1 VTADETQ
8 VRADDGCVL
17 HVEREGHGAPLL
29 LISGLGGTADFWA
42 PLRPL
47 LRDEFELV
55 LFDHRGTG
63 RSDRPAGGYSVQRI
77 AVDALAIMDALRIEC
92 AHVVGHSTGGA
103 VTQTLAL
110 DAAERVDRIVISAS
124 WARSDYYFRLLFETR
139 LAVLQQAGAA
149 AYASLGQVLGFPPAW
164 ITEHE
169 ADVKRA
175 IARAEQE
182 LTSPDATAARLRM
195 LFAHDRL
202 ADLPRITVPTLVL
215 GAPDDMIVPI
225 AHSREI
231 ASQIRGA
238 AFHELTGGHFF
249 PRTQTKQFAEIVSRF
264 LRGDREM

>member
-1 VTADETQ
+1 M
-8 VRADDGCVL
+8 L
-17 HVEREGHGAPLL
+17 HVEREGRGAPLL
-29 LISGLGGTADFWA
+29 LIAGLGGTADFWA

-63 RSDRPAGGYSVQRI
+63 RSDRPSGGYSVQRI
-77 AVDALAIMDALRIEC
+77 AADALAIMDALRIER

-110 DAAERVDRIVISAS
+110 DAADRVDHIVISAS

-139 LAVLQQAGAA
+139 LAVLEQAGAK
-149 AYASLGQVLGFPPAW
+149 AYAALGQVLGFPPAW
-164 ITEHE
+164 TTDHE
-169 ADVKRA
+169 AEVTRA

-182 LTSPDATAARLRM
+182 LASPDATAARVRM

-202 ADLPRITVPTLVL
+202 ADLPRITAPTLVL

-231 ASQIRGA
+231 AGRIPGA
-238 AFHELTGGHFF
+238 AFHALTGGHFF
-249 PRTQTKQFAEIVSRF
+249 PRTQTKQFAETVSRF
-264 LRGDREM
+264 LGGDRVM